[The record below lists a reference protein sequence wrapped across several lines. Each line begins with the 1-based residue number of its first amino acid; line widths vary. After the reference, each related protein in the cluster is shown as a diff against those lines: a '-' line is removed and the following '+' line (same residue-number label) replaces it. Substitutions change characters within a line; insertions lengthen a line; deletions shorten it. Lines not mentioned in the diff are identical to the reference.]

1 MVSKI
6 KKKQRGLWLDSAER
20 YLEENGWATCE
31 MLRTNVIN
39 AEGVAYKEA
48 PTPNQLPMMLRGD
61 KRFIVIGKRKVE
73 NYKVD
78 MWGLLN
84 G

>member
-1 MVSKI
+1 MI
-6 KKKQRGLWLDSAER
+6 KKKQKGLWLDSAER
-20 YLEENGWATCE
+20 YLEEHGWATCE

-78 MWGLLN
+78 MWGLLD

>member
-1 MVSKI
+1 MS
-6 KKKQRGLWLDSAER
+6 KKKKRGIWLNSAEK
-20 YLEENGWATCE
+20 YLEEHGWATCE
-31 MLRTNVIN
+31 MLRANVVN
-39 AEGVAYKEA
+39 ADGIPYKEA
-48 PTPNQLPMMLRGD
+48 PSPHELPMLLRGD

-73 NYKVD
+73 NYKVN